1 MSFNTVGGFGPQL
14 LFLNRL
20 DMYIG
25 CSCHVCL
32 CMTCALS
39 CLFYAKLQTF
49 LHSRKICKQKLCL
62 LTFERRVVGCCCS
75 STWSKNTGGRASG
88 GRGPRGKPRG
98 TVAMREEA
106 GLGRER
112 TREDEG
118 GWERMGEDGRGWKR
132 MEEEGRGW
140 KRMGEDGTSNLST
153 SLFKAIIR
161 KQSHF
166 PLKRCIAPLSISI
179 SFR

>member
-1 MSFNTVGGFGPQL
+1 MSFNSVGGFGPQL

-62 LTFERRVVGCCCS
+62 LTFERRVVGELFFDQVEEDGRRPEQGEGTPRKTAGHS
-75 STWSKNTGGRASG
+75 GNAGGGGAGTGEDGR
-88 GRGPRGKPRG
+88 
-98 TVAMREEA
+98 
-106 GLGRER
+106 GRER
-112 TREDEG
+112 TREDE
-118 GWERMGEDGRGWKR
+118 RG
-132 MEEEGRGW
+132 
-140 KRMGEDGTSNLST
+140 
-153 SLFKAIIR
+153 
-161 KQSHF
+161 
-166 PLKRCIAPLSISI
+166 
-179 SFR
+179 

>member
-62 LTFERRVVGCCCS
+62 LTFERMGEDGR
-75 STWSKNTGGRASG
+75 GRASG
-88 GRGPRGKPRG
+88 WREPRGKPRG

-106 GLGRER
+106 GRER
-112 TREDEG
+112 MREDGRGWERTG
-118 GWERMGEDGRGWKR
+118 EDGRGWERMGEDGESGGWREPRGKPR
-132 MEEEGRGW
+132 GTVAMREEAGWDGRGW
-140 KRMGEDGTSNLST
+140 ERRNEDERGLERTGEDERG
-153 SLFKAIIR
+153 
-161 KQSHF
+161 
-166 PLKRCIAPLSISI
+166 
-179 SFR
+179 

>member
-39 CLFYAKLQTF
+39 CLFFAKLQTF

-62 LTFERRVVGCCCS
+62 LTFER
-75 STWSKNTGGRASG
+75 
-88 GRGPRGKPRG
+88 
-98 TVAMREEA
+98 MRED
-106 GLGRER
+106 GRGRER
-112 TREDEG
+112 TGEDE
-118 GWERMGEDGRGWKR
+118 RG
-132 MEEEGRGW
+132 
-140 KRMGEDGTSNLST
+140 
-153 SLFKAIIR
+153 
-161 KQSHF
+161 
-166 PLKRCIAPLSISI
+166 
-179 SFR
+179 

>member
-1 MSFNTVGGFGPQL
+1 MSFNSVGGFGPQL

-62 LTFERRVVGCCCS
+62 LTFERRVVGELLFFDQ
-75 STWSKNTGGRASG
+75 
-88 GRGPRGKPRG
+88 
-98 TVAMREEA
+98 VEEY
-106 GLGRER
+106 R
-112 TREDEG
+112 
-118 GWERMGEDGRGWKR
+118 GEDGRGLER
-132 MEEEGRGW
+132 MREDGRG
-140 KRMGEDGTSNLST
+140 
-153 SLFKAIIR
+153 
-161 KQSHF
+161 
-166 PLKRCIAPLSISI
+166 
-179 SFR
+179 

>member
-49 LHSRKICKQKLCL
+49 LHSRKICRQKLCL

-75 STWSKNTGGRASG
+75 STWSKNTGERTGETPRKTAGHSG
-88 GRGPRGKPRG
+88 NAGGGGAG
-98 TVAMREEA
+98 TGEDER
-106 GLGRER
+106 GRER
-112 TREDEG
+112 MREDWRGRGRTGEDWRG
-118 GWERMGEDGRGWKR
+118 RGRTGEDGRGYLLKMSMAQLLSVVCFVSWSPSCCAASLR
-132 MEEEGRGW
+132 RG
-140 KRMGEDGTSNLST
+140 MSS
-153 SLFKAIIR
+153 S
-161 KQSHF
+161 
-166 PLKRCIAPLSISI
+166 
-179 SFR
+179 